1 MTDILTASEST
12 ALAEHEAV
20 IERGIQT
27 FYEVGTALA
36 DIRNRKLYR
45 ADYGTFE
52 DYCQQRWQMS
62 RSYAYRMIDAAEVV
76 ESVSP
81 MGDIAPS
88 SERQAR
94 ELARVPESDR
104 AAVWAE
110 TVERTD
116 GKPTAAAV
124 RETYEQRREPPSD
137 ADLLAG
143 DGWTQPDGPGFE
155 DAVTAP
161 AAAPKPK
168 RRPLPE
174 VFNDA
179 THDFVRIAERL
190 DRLHKDDRFTR
201 NRHQTHHRASDIVRA
216 LVSVAELTADMDL
229 SSAEASEEARRWW
242 ATSLHNIS
250 DALTGVANSLEQ
262 EK

>member
-1 MTDILTASEST
+1 VTAILTASEST

-45 ADYGTFE
+45 ADHGTFE

-94 ELARVPESDR
+94 ELARVPEPER

-124 RETYEQRREPPSD
+124 RETYEQRQQPTD
-137 ADLLAG
+137 DDLLAG
-143 DGWTQPDGPGFE
+143 GDWVQPDGPGFE
-155 DAVTAP
+155 AAVTEP
-161 AAAPKPK
+161 PKPK

-174 VFNDA
+174 ALADA
-179 THDFVRIAERL
+179 THDFVRIAERF
-190 DRLHKDDRFTR
+190 DRLRQDDRFER
-201 NRHQTHHRASDIVRA
+201 NRHQTHHRASDFVRA
-216 LVSVAELTADMDL
+216 LESAAQLAVDMELPAAETT
-229 SSAEASEEARRWW
+229 EEARRWW
-242 ATSLHNIS
+242 AASLHNTS
-250 DALTGVANSLEQ
+250 DALRDVANSLEQ